1 MEAVPL
7 SVAAPEPYRRLP
19 AARPVALAL
28 QGGGSLGAFAWG
40 VLDRLLDAPEL
51 RIEMVSGTSAGA
63 MNAAL
68 LVQGLATGDAAEAK
82 RLLEAF
88 WRRVAAASGSPD
100 IAGPDWLCPFGGIA
114 GSLADA
120 FRRTTAGALRRTA
133 RGLSQRQLNPLGL
146 NPLQTILADLLEP
159 SVFGREGAP
168 GLVVSATRVRTGEA
182 RLFRDAEVTADV
194 LLASAC
200 LPQLFPAVE
209 IEGEPYWDGGYSSN
223 PPVGPLIVEAEGPT
237 DLVIVRTTPV
247 ERPEPPSGV
256 DGISERI
263 SEIAFGAALRQEL
276 RYVAVAQ
283 RLLAEQP
290 PETPG
295 ALARLRDARL
305 HMIGAEEEFR
315 ALPGGSGLDARWV
328 FLQKMRDL
336 GHDAAD
342 RWLGANLASVGVR
355 STVDLRELARP
366 SLGLHAGEDGQPR
379 LGV

>member
-1 MEAVPL
+1 MEAVPF
-7 SVAAPEPYRRLP
+7 SATAPEPHCRP
-19 AARPVALAL
+19 PPSVARPVALAL

-40 VLDRLLDAPEL
+40 VLDRLLDAPGL
-51 RIEMVSGTSAGA
+51 RIELVSGTSAGA
-63 MNAAL
+63 MNAAM
-68 LVQGLATGDAAEAK
+68 LVQGLATGGAAEAK
-82 RLLEAF
+82 RLLETF
-88 WRRVAAASGSPD
+88 WHRIAIASGSPD
-100 IAGPDWLCPFGGIA
+100 VAGPDWLCPFGGIA

-120 FRRTTAGALRRTA
+120 FRQTTAGALRRTA

-146 NPLQTILADLLEP
+146 NPLRTILADLLEP
-159 SVFGREGAP
+159 SVFGRRGAP

-223 PPVGPLIVEAEGPT
+223 PPVGPLIVEAEGPA
-237 DLVIVRTTPV
+237 DLIIVRTTPV
-247 ERPEPPSGV
+247 ERPEPPSGA
-256 DGISERI
+256 DGVSERV

-283 RLLAEQP
+283 RLLAELPAP
-290 PETPG
+290 PPG
-295 ALARLRDARL
+295 ALGRLHDARL
-305 HMIGAEEEFR
+305 HMIGAEEAFR

-328 FLQKMRDL
+328 FLQKMQDL
-336 GHDAAD
+336 GHQAAD
-342 RWLGANLASVGVR
+342 RWLGANVASVGVR

-366 SLGLHAGEDGQPR
+366 SLGLHAVEDGH
-379 LGV
+379 